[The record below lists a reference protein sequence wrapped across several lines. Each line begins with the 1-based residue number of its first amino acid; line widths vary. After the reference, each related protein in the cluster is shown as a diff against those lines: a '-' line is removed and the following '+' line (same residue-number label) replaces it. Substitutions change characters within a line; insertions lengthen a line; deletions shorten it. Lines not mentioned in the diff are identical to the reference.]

1 MIKIR
6 KSAIFAGVAALA
18 AIAAASQDG
27 FLLRRTFTEGT
38 TDTYVIQTVTKQVV
52 QLPNGMGEQEMGS
65 TVDATYKVKTGKID
79 AEKKSAAVELT
90 YTIDK
95 VDSEGALG
103 SAMGGATPETGK
115 PVTINGTLDE
125 LGRLKMEAPKG
136 SPPALAAIMSNA
148 SSLGGNIASI
158 ELPEKA
164 VKVGDTWEVVIP
176 KSPFTGTKDQ
186 KLTAKLVGEKDVD
199 GKPSYVISTEGTLEI
214 DADLSKMAEDAPP
227 PMKGQK
233 IMLKGKAELKTDG
246 VVEKSTGKA
255 LRLTTKMKMKQTMEI
270 PDMGMSI
277 DTTGTVATVSTLKG
291 D

>member
-6 KSAIFAGVAALA
+6 KSVILAGVAIAAL
-18 AIAAASQDG
+18 AAASQDG
-27 FLLRRTFTEGT
+27 LLLRRTLTEGA
-38 TDTYVIQTVTKQVV
+38 TDTYTVQTVTKQVV

-65 TVDATYKVKTGKID
+65 TVDATYKVKTGKVD

-95 VDSEGALG
+95 VDAEGALG
-103 SAMGGATPETGK
+103 AMAGQGGPETGK
-115 PVTINGTLDE
+115 PMSLTGSLDE

-136 SPPALAAIMSNA
+136 TSPALATLMSNS
-148 SSLGGNIASI
+148 SSLGGNMVSL

-164 VKVGDTWEVVIP
+164 VKVGDTWEVIVP

-186 KLTAKLVGEKDVD
+186 KLTAKLIGEKEVD
-199 GKPSYVISTEGTLEI
+199 GKAAYVISTEGTLEI
-214 DADLSKMAEDAPP
+214 DADLTKMAEDAPP

-233 IMLKGKAELKTDG
+233 MFLKGKSELKTDG
-246 VVEKSTGKA
+246 VVEKATGKT
-255 LRLTTKMKMKQTMEI
+255 LRMTTKMKLKQTMEI

-277 DTTGTVATVSTLKG
+277 ETTGTVATVSTLKG